1 MPGNV
6 TFADRSLTVHG
17 QRFHLIDWGPAIGPA
32 VLLLHG
38 VTGHARTW
46 DHEAAALGGAGFRA
60 IALDQ
65 RGHGDSDPA
74 PDGDYS
80 LTTLTGDIA
89 AVVDALALTRFSVV
103 GLSLGGRVAIVYA
116 ALHPERVERLMVVDI
131 GPDIAAAGR
140 TRVGG
145 MMAGSPERFDS
156 VEEAVAQARAAN
168 PRYADA
174 LLRERVAHGLRRLA
188 DGGYTWKYDRAIR
201 DAVRTGRWR
210 EDLDVW
216 PLWTSVTCPTTVV
229 RGAESDVLSPEIA
242 KQMIEAR
249 PQARLVEVLGAGH
262 TVPGDQPAQFL
273 ELLRT
278 FLTA

>member
-17 QRFHLIDWGPAIGPA
+17 QRFHLTDWGPAQGPA
-32 VLLLHG
+32 VLFLHG

-46 DHEAAALGGAGFRA
+46 DHEAAALAGRFR
-60 IALDQ
+60 IFALDQ

-80 LTTLTGDIA
+80 LTTLAGDIA
-89 AVVDALALTRFSVV
+89 AVIDALGLTRVSIV
-103 GLSLGGRVAIVYA
+103 GLSLGGRAAIVYA
-116 ALHPERVERLMVVDI
+116 ALHPERMERLMVVDI

-140 TRVGG
+140 TRVGSL
-145 MMAGSPERFDS
+145 MARSPERFASLED
-156 VEEAVAQARAAN
+156 AVAQGRASN
-168 PRYADA
+168 PRYDDA
-174 LLRERVAHGLRRLA
+174 LLRERVAHGLRRLP

-201 DAVRTGRWR
+201 DGVRTGRWR

-216 PLWTSVTCPTTVV
+216 PLWTSVTCPTLIV

-249 PQARLVEVLGAGH
+249 PQARLVEVPDAGH

-278 FLTA
+278 FLAA

>member
-17 QRFHLIDWGPAIGPA
+17 QRFHLTDWGPADAPT
-32 VLLLHG
+32 VLFLHG

-46 DHEAAALGGAGFRA
+46 DHEAAALAGRFRI

-74 PDGDYS
+74 PDGNYT
-80 LTTLTGDIA
+80 LTALTGDIA
-89 AVVDALALTRFSVV
+89 AVVDALGIARVSLV

-116 ALHPERVERLMVVDI
+116 ALHPERVERLMIVDI
-131 GPDIAAAGR
+131 GPDIAAAGQ
-140 TRVGG
+140 TRVGT
-145 MMAGSPERFDS
+145 MMARSPERFAS
-156 VEEAVAQARAAN
+156 VEDAIAQARASN

-174 LLRERVAHGLRRLA
+174 LLRERVAHALRPLP

-201 DAVRTGRWR
+201 DAVRNGRWR

-216 PLWTSVTCPTTVV
+216 PLWASVACPTVIV
-229 RGAESDVLSPEIA
+229 RGAESDVLSPETA
-242 KQMIEAR
+242 KQMVDAR
-249 PQARLVEVLGAGH
+249 PRARLVEIPDAGH

-273 ELLRT
+273 DVLRA
-278 FLTA
+278 FLTS